1 MDKTNREIVRRS
13 GRWVR
18 VGVLTLTT
26 VGPIVNTLI
35 EGVRQRSPAARE
47 QEQLE
52 AEQPSAF
59 DRLEELTLVGR
70 QRAAEQARQ
79 LQIQAQQL
87 QVQARQLREALR
99 DEARQRKRVR
109 KLTKQLRNV
118 SADWREGLA
127 KRSEYLTEGFEGLV
141 EQGGKFSQGLRE
153 RSGKVA
159 QDLAE
164 RSSKVTRNLTRR
176 GGKLTHDLSE
186 RSSEVVQDLA
196 ERGLKFTHG
205 LVGQDHDVAHDLIE
219 GSEHLFQPK
228 RRRNSTFWT
237 IFGFAV
243 GLVVA
248 GVVTYVLVRRR
259 VTGQEIEAEQHFELP
274 QNDQGDRVGKDRLA
288 GEILYFDQN
297 GAAVATLQVVDVEE
311 RAYPVGAAF
320 VGIASTKRYYPVDT
334 PIDRLPLTEDGTKDL
349 VYFISEEEAKAQGFS
364 PEE

>member
-1 MDKTNREIVRRS
+1 MDKTNRDMVRKS
-13 GRWVR
+13 GSWAR

-26 VGPIVNTLI
+26 LGPIVNTLI
-35 EGVRQRSPAARE
+35 ERMRQRSQAARE
-47 QEQLE
+47 QEQLKV
-52 AEQPSAF
+52 EQPTAF

-79 LQIQAQQL
+79 LQIQMQQL

-109 KLTKQLRNV
+109 KLTKQLRN
-118 SADWREGLA
+118 ANDDLREGLA
-127 KRSEYLTEGFEGLV
+127 KRGEYLTEGFEGLV
-141 EQGGKFSQGLRE
+141 EQGSKSSQGFRE

-164 RSSKVTRNLTRR
+164 RSSKATRNLTRR

-186 RSSEVVQDLA
+186 RSSEVAQDLA
-196 ERGLKFTHG
+196 ERGLKLTHG
-205 LVGQDHDVAHDLIE
+205 LVGQGRDVAHDLIE
-219 GSEHLFQPK
+219 RGEHLFQSK
-228 RRRNSTFWT
+228 RRRSTFWT
-237 IFGFAV
+237 IFGFAI
-243 GLVVA
+243 GLVGA

-259 VTGQEIEAEQHFELP
+259 VAEQEIEAEQQFELP
-274 QNDQGDRVGKDRLA
+274 QNAQRDRVGKDRPA

-320 VGIASTKRYYPVDT
+320 VGVASTKRYYPVDT
-334 PIDRLPLTEDGTKDL
+334 PIDRLPLAEDGTKDL
-349 VYFISEEEAKAQGFS
+349 VYFPSEEEAKAQGFS